1 MAAGDITYSNP
12 GGEAAVKAFAS
23 GIVSA
28 DADTAVNVICGFV
41 PSQIILFYK
50 DTGATTVDRVIQWF
64 AGMTAGYYW
73 NTVMSTGVI
82 TLITSNGPTVYG
94 DTSDD
99 VYGAGE
105 SATGQGFT
113 VPSALEDADE
123 DTIYWQAWR

>member
-28 DADTAVNVICGFV
+28 DADTAINVICGFV
-41 PSQIILFYK
+41 PSKIVLYYK
-50 DTGATTVDRVIQWF
+50 DTGATTVDRIMTWVK
-64 AGMTAGYYW
+64 GMTAAHYW
-73 NTVMSTGVI
+73 SLLNSTGVV
-82 TLITSNGPTVYG
+82 TVATSGGPVVYG

-99 VYGAGE
+99 VYGSEE

-113 VPSALEDADE
+113 IPAGLMDADE
-123 DTIYWQAWR
+123 DTIYWEAWR